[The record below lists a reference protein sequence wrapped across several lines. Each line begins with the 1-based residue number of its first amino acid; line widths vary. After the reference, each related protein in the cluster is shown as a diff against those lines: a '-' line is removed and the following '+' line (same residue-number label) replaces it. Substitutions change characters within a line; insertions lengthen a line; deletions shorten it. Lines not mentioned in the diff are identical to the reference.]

1 VRGGFKEGKSR
12 RRFMASTQRLQG
24 VELGGE
30 VVGGGWV
37 QRPCGRVQVTWEEG
51 DDRWGPPVS

>member
-1 VRGGFKEGKSR
+1 
-12 RRFMASTQRLQG
+12 MASTQRLQG